1 MLRTA
6 TAITACLI
14 STASIANDFVVKAS
28 PSWMRSAELGLH
40 MQQAEQDAF
49 NQSAIKCPTGFDI
62 KRQSIRHEDGKGVL
76 IWLISCSNDEVI
88 TPATPS
94 STAPAAPK

>member
-6 TAITACLI
+6 TAIAACLI
-14 STASIANDFVVKAS
+14 STAAIANEFVVKVS

-49 NQSAIKCPTGFDI
+49 NQSATKCPTGFDI

-76 IWLISCSNDEVI
+76 IWLISCSNEAI
-88 TPATPS
+88 TPSTPS